1 MEDFSKKEKSKKLEE
16 GMKSSRQNSSLY
28 LIIVSIIFIFSN
40 IAALTPLTGIPVFF
54 YNHKY
59 LCKNGNSNNFNSI
72 CSQKFICSNNKKL
85 NIDYIID
92 KKYDANLHSFITTF
106 NIYCSRTKIVFLAS
120 SFFIGQL
127 IGTIIYPY
135 FISFLGIINTLSLNY
150 FLIFLSY
157 LIMAKYNYYYIAL
170 FFYNISSLSFQIC
183 MLSFK
188 QYIVEMSEPSKRSI
202 YLLFNLLSQIF
213 SGFFV
218 VFVSYITLDYN
229 YLLIFSSFICIIG
242 AILLKIFV
250 VESIRI
256 LFVKGKIQEL
266 MENLEYISKIN
277 KSKQYFDEWKKNN
290 LNIFYNN
297 LNNLNINDENTNPL
311 IDKDNLNNNEILI
324 NKDNV
329 DDDIYLNENE
339 INYVSIW
346 KYPSQVK
353 LIILFSFA
361 TFYVNYSLVLAQF
374 EISKQNKFFL
384 SLLEGYTCDM
394 VGYFFGI
401 LITELKNYSRNVCFL
416 FLTFLLSLIFLIHSI
431 FYYKHNQFLFI
442 FFRIF
447 INSLDANFNL
457 YNFESFPTLS
467 RSIGVAINRIFGKF
481 FNIWTPLLMINFPKF
496 GYLCGLFFG
505 VILFLLSIFLSP
517 KEEKNHMINEFPIEI
532 INEIK
537 KEKIKG
543 NYHENENN
551 GEEQYLL
558 SNQ

>member
-1 MEDFSKKEKSKKLEE
+1 MEDFSKKEKSRKLEE

-54 YNHKY
+54 YNHRY
-59 LCKNGNSNNFNSI
+59 LCKNDNSNEFNII
-72 CSQKFICSNNKKL
+72 CSQKYICSNNKKL

-92 KKYDANLHSFITTF
+92 KKYDANLHSFISTF
-106 NIYCSRTKIVFLAS
+106 DIYCSRTKIIFLAS
-120 SFFIGQL
+120 SFFLGQL

-135 FISFLGIINTLSLNY
+135 FISILGIINTLASNY
-150 FLIFLSY
+150 FLIFISY

-170 FFYNISSLSFQIC
+170 ILYNISSLSFQIC

-188 QYIVEMSEPSKRSI
+188 QYIVEMSEPSKRPI
-202 YLLFNLLSQIF
+202 YLLFNLLAQIF

-218 VFVSYITLDYN
+218 VFISYITLDYN
-229 YLLIFSSFICIIG
+229 YLLIYSSFICIVG
-242 AILLKIFV
+242 TILAKIFV

-277 KSKQYFDEWKKNN
+277 KSEQYFEEWKKNN

-297 LNNLNINDENTNPL
+297 LNNLIVNDENLNPL
-311 IDKDNLNNNEILI
+311 IDEENINNNEII
-324 NKDNV
+324 KDNI
-329 DDDIYLNENE
+329 DIYQNENE
-339 INYVSIW
+339 IDYVSIC
-346 KYPSQVK
+346 KYPSQIK
-353 LIILFSFA
+353 LVILFSVA

-394 VGYFFGI
+394 IGYFFGI
-401 LITELKNYSRNVCFL
+401 LITELKNYTRKTCFL
-416 FLTFLLSLIFLIHSI
+416 FLTFLLSVMYFIHSI

-467 RSIGVAINRIFGKF
+467 RSTGVAINRIFGKF
-481 FNIWTPLLMINFPKF
+481 FNIWTPLLMINFSKI
-496 GYLCGLFFG
+496 GYLCGLLFG
-505 VILFLLSIFLSP
+505 GTLFLLSIFLSP
-517 KEEKNHMINEFPIEI
+517 KEEKDHMINEFPIEI

-558 SNQ
+558 CNQ